1 MVPMQDVISTGFSAV
16 QEMRATRRK
25 HRVQETEWFE
35 ALYRVYLAAM
45 VVGGSVLFLSGLIED
60 TPATAAD
67 LTNITRHGPH
77 ILGIIVATA
86 LFIGVRSGNNGGP
99 IAVEEAEVRHVLT
112 APIPLANVLRKPA
125 FQRLRTAAFAGAV
138 AGAVSG
144 QLAAR
149 RLPGSL
155 GEWALYGAIYGMCV
169 GLILVG
175 AALLSHGLRFPRLLS
190 TLGVSALLAWQVA
203 AAIQGTSF
211 PGPFDSFG
219 SMALWPLHV
228 EAIDLIS
235 VILTVGISASG
246 LLVLGTLSLE
256 ALSRR
261 SSLVSQLRFAVTLQ
275 DIRTVVLLR
284 RQLSQEQMRARPWI
298 TLRRSA
304 KTPPVQRRG
313 IQSLLKFPARRLARM
328 KLLIVL
334 AAMCQVWAYRGT
346 TPAVVASGLCLFVF
360 GLEIIE
366 PLSQEVDKP
375 DRTDSLP
382 VDRGEL
388 LLRHLL
394 VPAIALVPF
403 ALLAI
408 VTVFIFEP
416 SAIALATAAVLALPA
431 LATGT
436 AGAIINAVKGAPDP
450 LGDSSKAMFM
460 PPEVAGMTTMT
471 RAVWPVI
478 VAISGSLPVLAVRD
492 AVDHGN
498 HPVAAAVRVSVGVAL
513 LLFLVAGWVRQRD
526 AIRRWWKQNV
536 DASMQQKKEV
546 SS

>member
-1 MVPMQDVISTGFSAV
+1 
-16 QEMRATRRK
+16 
-25 HRVQETEWFE
+25 
-35 ALYRVYLAAM
+35 
-45 VVGGSVLFLSGLIED
+45 
-60 TPATAAD
+60 
-67 LTNITRHGPH
+67 
-77 ILGIIVATA
+77 
-86 LFIGVRSGNNGGP
+86 
-99 IAVEEAEVRHVLT
+99 
-112 APIPLANVLRKPA
+112 
-125 FQRLRTAAFAGAV
+125 
-138 AGAVSG
+138 
-144 QLAAR
+144 
-149 RLPGSL
+149 
-155 GEWALYGAIYGMCV
+155 
-169 GLILVG
+169 
-175 AALLSHGLRFPRLLS
+175 
-190 TLGVSALLAWQVA
+190 
-203 AAIQGTSF
+203 
-211 PGPFDSFG
+211 
-219 SMALWPLHV
+219 
-228 EAIDLIS
+228 
-235 VILTVGISASG
+235 
-246 LLVLGTLSLE
+246 
-256 ALSRR
+256 
-261 SSLVSQLRFAVTLQ
+261 
-275 DIRTVVLLR
+275 
-284 RQLSQEQMRARPWI
+284 
-298 TLRRSA
+298 
-304 KTPPVQRRG
+304 
-313 IQSLLKFPARRLARM
+313 
-328 KLLIVL
+328 
-334 AAMCQVWAYRGT
+334 
-346 TPAVVASGLCLFVF
+346 VVASGLCLFVF

-492 AVDHGN
+492 AVDHDN